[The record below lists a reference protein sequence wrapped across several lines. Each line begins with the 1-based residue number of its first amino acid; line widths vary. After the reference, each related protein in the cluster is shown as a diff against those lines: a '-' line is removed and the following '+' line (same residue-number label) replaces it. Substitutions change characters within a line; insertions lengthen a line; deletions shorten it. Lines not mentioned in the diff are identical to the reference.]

1 MNDIRLTQILK
12 DVNKTKLPDYRI
24 DPSMKTV
31 NIYNKNNYKK
41 QIKSFGIKLLVNITI
56 VIALI
61 LIYYITC
68 KNICPYYS
76 E

>member
-12 DVNKTKLPDYRI
+12 DVDKTKLPDYRI
-24 DPSMKTV
+24 DPSMKNV

-41 QIKSFGIKLLVNITI
+41 QFKSFGIKLLVNITI

-61 LIYYITC
+61 LIYYI
-68 KNICPYYS
+68 YR
-76 E
+76 

>member
-12 DVNKTKLPDYRI
+12 DVDKTKLPDYRI

-41 QIKSFGIKLLVNITI
+41 QFKSFSIKLLVNITI
-56 VIALI
+56 VVALI
-61 LIYYITC
+61 LIYHIYR
-68 KNICPYYS
+68 
-76 E
+76 

>member
-12 DVNKTKLPDYRI
+12 DVDKTKLPDYRI

-41 QIKSFGIKLLVNITI
+41 QFKSFSIKLLVNITI

-61 LIYYITC
+61 LIYYI
-68 KNICPYYS
+68 YR
-76 E
+76 

>member
-12 DVNKTKLPDYRI
+12 DVDKTKLPDYRI

-41 QIKSFGIKLLVNITI
+41 QFKSFGIKLLVNITI

-61 LIYYITC
+61 LIYYITD
-68 KNICPYYS
+68 NV
-76 E
+76 

>member
-1 MNDIRLTQILK
+1 MNDIRITQILK
-12 DVNKTKLPDYRI
+12 NLDKTKLPDYRI

-41 QIKSFGIKLLVNITI
+41 QFKSFGIKLLVNITI

-61 LIYYITC
+61 LIYYITD
-68 KNICPYYS
+68 NV
-76 E
+76 

>member
-12 DVNKTKLPDYRI
+12 NVDKTKLPDYRI

-41 QIKSFGIKLLVNITI
+41 QFKSFSIKLLVNITI

-61 LIYYITC
+61 LIYYI
-68 KNICPYYS
+68 YR
-76 E
+76 

>member
-12 DVNKTKLPDYRI
+12 DVDKTKLPDYRI

-41 QIKSFGIKLLVNITI
+41 QFKSFSIKLLVNITI
-56 VIALI
+56 VVALI
-61 LIYYITC
+61 LIYYI
-68 KNICPYYS
+68 YR
-76 E
+76 

>member
-12 DVNKTKLPDYRI
+12 NVDKTKLPDYRI

-41 QIKSFGIKLLVNITI
+41 QFKSFSIKLLVNITI
-56 VIALI
+56 VVALI
-61 LIYYITC
+61 LIYYI
-68 KNICPYYS
+68 YR
-76 E
+76 

>member
-1 MNDIRLTQILK
+1 MNDIRITQILK
-12 DVNKTKLPDYRI
+12 NVDKTKLPDYSI

-41 QIKSFGIKLLVNITI
+41 QFKSFSIKLLVNITI

-61 LIYYITC
+61 LIYYI
-68 KNICPYYS
+68 YR
-76 E
+76 

>member
-1 MNDIRLTQILK
+1 MNDIRITQILK
-12 DVNKTKLPDYRI
+12 DVDKTKLPDYSI

-41 QIKSFGIKLLVNITI
+41 QFKSFSIKLLVNITI

-61 LIYYITC
+61 LIYYI
-68 KNICPYYS
+68 YR
-76 E
+76 

>member
-12 DVNKTKLPDYRI
+12 NVDKTKLPDYRI
-24 DPSMKTV
+24 DPNMKTV

-41 QIKSFGIKLLVNITI
+41 QFKSFGIKLLVNITI

-61 LIYYITC
+61 LIYYI
-68 KNICPYYS
+68 YR
-76 E
+76 

>member
-1 MNDIRLTQILK
+1 MNDIRITQILK
-12 DVNKTKLPDYRI
+12 NVDKTKLPDYRI

-41 QIKSFGIKLLVNITI
+41 QFKSFGIKLLVNITI

-61 LIYYITC
+61 LIYYITD
-68 KNICPYYS
+68 NV
-76 E
+76 

>member
-41 QIKSFGIKLLVNITI
+41 QIKSFGIRLLVNITI
-56 VIALI
+56 VVALI
-61 LIYYITC
+61 LIYHIYR
-68 KNICPYYS
+68 
-76 E
+76 

>member
-12 DVNKTKLPDYRI
+12 DVDKTKLPDYRI
-24 DPSMKTV
+24 DPNMKTV

-56 VIALI
+56 VVALI
-61 LIYYITC
+61 LIYYI
-68 KNICPYYS
+68 YR
-76 E
+76 

>member
-1 MNDIRLTQILK
+1 MNDIRITQILK
-12 DVNKTKLPDYRI
+12 DVDKTKLPDYRI

-41 QIKSFGIKLLVNITI
+41 QFKSFSIKLLVNITI

-61 LIYYITC
+61 LIYYI
-68 KNICPYYS
+68 YR
-76 E
+76 